1 MVHTYNCTCN
11 KATGYAPYF
20 VMFGR
25 EACLPIDRWFGLSVD
40 GKDTTKQH
48 QYVEKLRE
56 ELLHA
61 YCLASEASLKNHQK
75 NKL

>member
-1 MVHTYNCTCN
+1 
-11 KATGYAPYF
+11 
-20 VMFGR
+20 MFGR
-25 EACLPIDRWFGLSVD
+25 EACLPIDTWFGLSVD

-56 ELLHA
+56 ELCHA